1 MPSGQP
7 DDLGERIAKA
17 KAERAA
23 RETAKRRK
31 EASDE
36 GSTSAGAYALRF
48 GTEFVASVFVGG
60 FLGYWID
67 RAAGTDPWGL
77 LVMGSL
83 GLAAGIRAIIRA
95 YRDLSAR
102 ARQVTPEPK
111 APDDGTDD

>member
-7 DDLGERIAKA
+7 DDLGERIARA
-17 KAERAA
+17 QAERSAKQAA
-23 RETAKRRK
+23 RRRRQ
-31 EASDE
+31 ASDE

-67 RAAGTDPWGL
+67 EAAGTAPWGL

-83 GLAAGIRAIIRA
+83 GLAAGIRAIMRA
-95 YRDLSAR
+95 YRQLSVQAQQKTQER
-102 ARQVTPEPK
+102 P
-111 APDDGTDD
+111 APDDRTDD